1 VTAMAFPR
9 GRGRSPW
16 RNLVAT
22 AARGAILIGLA
33 VAIGLVLLQ
42 VVDDAGGGGGGG
54 TASGGGGGGGTVT
67 TTAPAGGS
75 TTTTTAAASPNG
87 ARPASQVAVQVL
99 NGSGV
104 QGAANQRSNDLKAK
118 GYQVLPA
125 GNAPAPRTGTA
136 VQCKKGYEKEAAALV
151 TVLGTLAIKATVE
164 PFPNPAPVGPNAQAN
179 CLVILGK

>member
-9 GRGRSPW
+9 GRGRSPR
-16 RNLVAT
+16 RNVAAT

-42 VVDDAGGGGGGG
+42 VVDDAGGGGGA
-54 TASGGGGGGGTVT
+54 ASGGGGGGGGTVT
-67 TTAPAGGS
+67 TTAPADGS
-75 TTTTTAAASPNG
+75 TTTTTAAAPANG
-87 ARPASQVAVQVL
+87 TRPPSQVAVQVL

-151 TVLGTLAIKATVE
+151 TVLGTLAIRATVE
-164 PFPNPAPVGPNAQAN
+164 PYPNPAPVGPNAQAN